1 MVSFPIL
8 RDDHYDLGFRTFVIG
23 FTASLLC
30 IPFAFGC
37 VSAFQFGTID
47 SSSRSLVRE
56 IEAVRLL
63 GTMKQLTQ
71 ELRAL
76 DHLAHAA
83 STDRARRDEA
93 ARTAQVRD
101 AFTRAWS
108 AYAPTVRTADE
119 RKRAQGLW
127 EAWQHF
133 LTAEAEAAAFDRAGE
148 RDLAETVLMTVS
160 QADAAAFTQAADA
173 VLSDHEAGI
182 TALIDA
188 VEAAGTTYRLALA
201 IGSWGAALAALGL
214 MRLALRRVAHPM
226 TALASALQRLADND
240 LTVAIPSTSRPAELG
255 VMAAATRAV
264 QETLRHAAR
273 RDAEAARLQSQGE
286 QRRIV
291 VEEATVRVESAIAGI
306 VETVSSSAAALRGTA
321 DGVGRSICETARR
334 STMMNALL
342 AQTRSSVRRVADS
355 AGALGAAVGEVGAQ
369 AEAAATLAETAAAE
383 AEQSTARVRAL
394 SGVAD
399 RIGDGVRLL
408 AKVTAQTDL
417 LALNATIEAAR
428 AGDAGRGFAV
438 VASEVKALA
447 AQTKDATDTIGQH
460 VAEIRGSTAEAV
472 SAIAGVAARIEGMSR
487 AARAIV
493 DAVARQGAAAR
504 EIAQSIAAAADGTDQ
519 LDTDSAG
526 VADTPETLD
535 PAATAVLTA
544 AESLTQDAAR
554 LGDEIAGILESLRAA

>member
-1 MVSFPIL
+1 MVSFPVR
-8 RDDHYDLGFRTFVIG
+8 RDDHYDLGFRTVVIG

-56 IEAVRLL
+56 IEVVRLL

-83 STDRARRDEA
+83 STDRARHDEA
-93 ARTAQVRD
+93 ARTAQAHD

-188 VEAAGTTYRLALA
+188 VDAAGTTYRLALA

-226 TALASALQRLADND
+226 TALASALQRLAE
-240 LTVAIPSTSRPAELG
+240 TTSRFRSLRRRVPPNSASWRPRREPFRRPCG
-255 VMAAATRAV
+255 TRRGATRRLLGCKV
-264 QETLRHAAR
+264 RAR
-273 RDAEAARLQSQGE
+273 
-286 QRRIV
+286 
-291 VEEATVRVESAIAGI
+291 
-306 VETVSSSAAALRGTA
+306 SAASWSKKRPCG
-321 DGVGRSICETARR
+321 
-334 STMMNALL
+334 
-342 AQTRSSVRRVADS
+342 
-355 AGALGAAVGEVGAQ
+355 
-369 AEAAATLAETAAAE
+369 
-383 AEQSTARVRAL
+383 
-394 SGVAD
+394 
-399 RIGDGVRLL
+399 
-408 AKVTAQTDL
+408 
-417 LALNATIEAAR
+417 
-428 AGDAGRGFAV
+428 
-438 VASEVKALA
+438 
-447 AQTKDATDTIGQH
+447 
-460 VAEIRGSTAEAV
+460 
-472 SAIAGVAARIEGMSR
+472 SR
-487 AARAIV
+487 AR
-493 DAVARQGAAAR
+493 
-504 EIAQSIAAAADGTDQ
+504 S
-519 LDTDSAG
+519 
-526 VADTPETLD
+526 
-535 PAATAVLTA
+535 PA
-544 AESLTQDAAR
+544 SSR
-554 LGDEIAGILESLRAA
+554 P